1 MEWYLVMVILI
12 GTIILLMGMGV
23 PVAFAFFGSNILGAM
38 IFLGGEIGLVQVTR
52 NAVEAVVNF
61 TLAPLLMF
69 IVMGEVLFHSGLAVK
84 CIDAIE
90 RLFTKVPGRL
100 SLAAVGGGVVFSA
113 LSGSSMANTAMLGST
128 LIPEMTRR
136 GYHPSI
142 SMGPIMAVGGV
153 AMLNCRL

>member
-1 MEWYLVMVILI
+1 MVILI

-90 RLFTKVPGRL
+90 R
-100 SLAAVGGGVVFSA
+100 
-113 LSGSSMANTAMLGST
+113 
-128 LIPEMTRR
+128 
-136 GYHPSI
+136 
-142 SMGPIMAVGGV
+142 
-153 AMLNCRL
+153 